1 MTGRLSPLEVLPT
14 YVPEQRQP
22 LVGDM
27 PVSSV
32 FSPRVVELLTC
43 FIGLQLSYLTW
54 GFCQESLMTTQFGPT
69 PLVPEGRF
77 PSAAFAV
84 FSNRVVAIIVACVA
98 VKNRHGTLFDPK
110 SAPILSFAPCAL
122 SNTFSSWSQYNAL
135 KFVTFPVQTIFKSS
149 KIIPV
154 MLMGRFLKGTMY
166 GPKDY
171 FEAILI
177 TLGVFIFSYNSKK
190 HSGDQT
196 DSEAIGIV
204 FLTCYICC
212 DAFTSNWQSKIYQR
226 YGKANVDSFQMMFGV
241 NSFAIFF
248 TSLGLLTSGELPVII
263 EFLTHNPVA
272 FWYNFVT
279 SITSATGQ
287 LFIFRTIKEFGPV
300 TFSLIMTTRQIFS
313 IILSS
318 MYFQHAMSLKS
329 MCGATLVFSVIGHQL
344 KRKFLAG
351 KLRAASK

>member
-1 MTGRLSPLEVLPT
+1 MTNKPSPFEVLPT
-14 YVPEQRQP
+14 HHSDQRDP
-22 LVGDM
+22 LVNNM
-27 PVSSV
+27 INAHVQ
-32 FSPRVVELLTC
+32 SPSRAAELLVC
-43 FIGLQLSYLTW
+43 FIGLQISYLTW
-54 GFCQESLMTTQFGPT
+54 GFCQESLMTTQFSPT
-69 PLVPEGRF
+69 PMVPDGRF

-84 FSNRVVAIIVACVA
+84 FSNRVVAIIVAYVA
-98 VKNRHGTLFDPK
+98 VKNRHGTV
-110 SAPILSFAPCAL
+110 SNGAAPLLSFAPCAL

-135 KFVTFPVQTIFKSS
+135 KFVSFPVQTIFKSS

-154 MLMGRFLKGTMY
+154 MIMGRLLKGTVY
-166 GPKDY
+166 GSKDY
-171 FEAILI
+171 FEAVLI
-177 TLGVFIFSYNSKK
+177 TLGVFIFSYYTKK
-190 HSGDQT
+190 HSGDQAG
-196 DSEAIGIV
+196 SEAIGII

-263 EFLTHNPVA
+263 EFLGQNPVA
-272 FWYNFVT
+272 FWYNFIT

-313 IILSS
+313 ITLSA
-318 MYFQHAMSLKS
+318 MYFHHAMSIKS
-329 MCGATLVFSVIGHQL
+329 LCGATLVFSVIGYQI
-344 KRKFLAG
+344 KRKSIA
-351 KLRAASK
+351 KADRR